1 MHTSRG
7 DTELRRLALCL
18 QAQAQAQAQPGH
30 NLPES
35 ISNAG
40 VQATLLRN
48 ARAYYTAAAD
58 LAVMRS
64 GKAARGVLSGV
75 VVKEAVTRC
84 LLERGNRPIKEL
96 YYTRGIFEDGG
107 GGDAIKAVVGD
118 MVEDSLVT
126 REVLVECNLA
136 ELVGSLIA

>member
-1 MHTSRG
+1 VSIHTSRG

-18 QAQAQAQAQPGH
+18 QPGR

-48 ARAYYTAAAD
+48 ARAYYKAAAD
-58 LAVMRS
+58 LLVGRGAGQN
-64 GKAARGVLSGV
+64 GKGARRVLCGV

-84 LLERGNRPIKEL
+84 LLERGNGPIKEL
-96 YYTRGIFEDGG
+96 YYTRGIIIEDG